1 MSEKAAAARL
11 RVLPA
16 KVRALGEA
24 GEFEWREFAGHRE
37 YEREGVERHA
47 RRRERLLSMRAVCR
61 EYRLPNWLLS
71 RLVEDGVLRTVS
83 GAKGAKLVD
92 PAELKPLIELRI
104 CPVCELPA
112 PLGRSAH
119 TACKM
124 RTPAA
129 RERARQN
136 ISAWWASPASE
147 PFREKVRELPC
158 PNCGRTFTRA
168 EHQLHRDRPQY
179 KVFCSQSCVARYRW
193 MNGIGLDAV
202 ARSLPPRAR
211 QRWLGRW
218 GGKQGAAAGIEAG
231 RAKGGRPPKAT
242 PEQQQAMLR
251 LLERGASY
259 RTVARI
265 VFGHA
270 RFKNRVAAFA
280 NR

>member
-11 RVLPA
+11 HVLRA

-24 GEFEWREFAGHRE
+24 GAFEWREFGGHRE
-37 YEREGVERHA
+37 YEREGVEREA

-71 RLVEDGVLRTVS
+71 RLVEDGVLRTES

-112 PLGRSAH
+112 PPGRSAH

-129 RERARQN
+129 RERARQD
-136 ISAWWASPASE
+136 ISAWWASAASE

-158 PNCGRTFTRA
+158 PNCGRAFKRP
-168 EHQLHRDRPQY
+168 EHQLHRKRPQH
-179 KVFCSQSCVARYRW
+179 KIFCSQSCVAQYRW
-193 MNGIGLDAV
+193 TKGIGLDAFV
-202 ARSLPPRAR
+202 RGLPPRAR

-231 RAKGGRPPKAT
+231 RAKGGRPPIMT
-242 PEQQQAMLR
+242 PEQQQQMLR
-251 LLERGASY
+251 LHRDGLTHREI
-259 RTVARI
+259 ARE
-265 VFGHA
+265 VFGDA
-270 RFKNRVAAFA
+270 RLKDRVTRFLNR
-280 NR
+280 